1 MVATSG
7 LVIIGFFVWWAI
19 REVKISKTEFKTLL
33 KQAGLSFTFDQED
46 TALRRTSFLKA
57 VREVKAKNRKKFL
70 IRKISKEKDCYV
82 FGLVD
87 ESIDK
92 KGRDLKYNHSATMI
106 FNPETGELITDF
118 PHRAFDEIKALYE
131 DYKENMNSDDVRD
144 AVIKIISEFHRVNVR
159 QRGGIY
165 FLPAKHETDVEKI
178 EKLVDSLPGDCSCS
192 VAPQVDTERTKRSIY
207 KAFIEGLK
215 TKMTTF
221 REELDDPTFG
231 AVKKKTWEHR
241 LDQFK
246 ALKQEIEFYKDAMAF
261 QVDDLS
267 TELEALR
274 GDVQKRILG

>member
-7 LVIIGFFVWWAI
+7 LVIIGFFIWWSI
-19 REVKISKTEFKTLL
+19 RDVKISKADFKALL
-33 KQAGLSFTFDQED
+33 KQVGLSFEFDQED

-70 IRKISKEKDCYV
+70 IRKIVKEPAKYV

-92 KGRDLKYNHSATMI
+92 TRHNLDYNHSATCT
-106 FNPETGELITDF
+106 FNPETGDLQCDF
-118 PHRAFDEIKALYE
+118 SHRAFDEIKALYNE
-131 DYKENMNSDDVRD
+131 YQEMMNSDDVRD

-165 FLPAKHETDVEKI
+165 FLPNKHEADVEKV
-178 EKLVDSLPGDCSCS
+178 EKLIDALPGDCSCS
-192 VAPQVDTERTKRSIY
+192 VAPQVDTEKSKTAIY
-207 KAFIEGLK
+207 KAFVEGLK
-215 TKMTTF
+215 SKMTTF
-221 REELDDPTFG
+221 REELDDPAFG
-231 AVKKKTWEHR
+231 AKKKKTWENR

-261 QVDDLS
+261 QVEDLND
-267 TELEALR
+267 ELESLR